1 MMFSS
6 NTCRFV
12 ICFLSL
18 SLSATAET
26 IRGAHRE
33 LEATVDLGTANNY
46 VILAKTGITNV
57 VDSAVTGHIAV
68 WPIDASAM
76 TGFDFTADS
85 TKKFS
90 TSDQVTGKAYAF
102 SDAPPTPGI
111 LGTAVGDMMT
121 AYDDAAGRSISDA
134 ARNNLAAGQLAGQTL
149 TPGVYKFTT
158 GVVLS
163 GDITFDGTGVYIIQI
178 AGTLSQAANM
188 KIILSGDAEA
198 NQIFWQVAGAVTV
211 GAGAHMEGI
220 LLAKTAVTFITGSSL
235 NGRVLTQT
243 ACNLQKATITQKPMG
258 EKLADTLAQG
268 ALFDP
273 IPYHA

>member
-6 NTCRFV
+6 TTCRFV

-26 IRGAHRE
+26 IRGAQRE
-33 LEATVDLGTANNY
+33 LESSVNLGDAGNY

-68 WPIDASAM
+68 WPIDATAM

-85 TKKFS
+85 SETFS
-90 TSDQVTGKAYAF
+90 TSTQVVGSRAYAS
-102 SDAPPTPGI
+102 SDASPTPSVLEI
-111 LGTAVGDMMT
+111 AVGAMEA
-121 AYDDAAGRSISDA
+121 AYDDAAGRPISDA
-134 ARNNLAAGQLAGQTL
+134 ARNNLKGGQLAGQTL

-158 GVVLS
+158 GVVIS
-163 GDITFDGTGVYIIQI
+163 GDITFDGNGVYIIQI
-178 AGTLSQAANM
+178 AGTLVQAANM
-188 KIILSGDAEA
+188 NMILSGGAKAE
-198 NQIFWQVAGAVTV
+198 NIFWQVAGAVTV
-211 GAGAHMEGI
+211 GASSHMEGI

-243 ACNLQKATITQKPMG
+243 ACNLQKATITQAP
-258 EKLADTLAQG
+258 ATA
-268 ALFDP
+268 
-273 IPYHA
+273 ITI